1 MKHFYTLIL
10 AFVSLFHYAQITDP
24 QILVGRDWRLFKI
37 TSGST
42 EYLPPTTVPILQSQM
57 LYSNEKYY
65 FYPRYYNA
73 GTCYMTFT
81 SNENSFTY
89 QYSQF
94 PFIYDGENSEAV
106 NAYDVRMLDFYRL
119 YVGQKYSY
127 DYSKSNNIE
136 YLTITNPAGDKM
148 YFRNTNL
155 LSTSEIGKQTYQV
168 YPNPVQNILNIQGQ
182 EKINSVTIIDVSG
195 KIVKEQKSNNDT
207 DKINLENLT
216 SGTYYLKI
224 NDNKAQKI
232 IKQ

>member
-10 AFVSLFHYAQITDP
+10 TLISLFHYAQITNP
-24 QILVGRDWRLFKI
+24 QTLVGKDWRLFKI
-37 TSGST
+37 TSGAT
-42 EYLPPTTVPILQSQM
+42 EYLPPSTVPILQSQM

-81 SNENSFTY
+81 NNENSFTY

-94 PFIYDGENSEAV
+94 PFIYEGENSDAV
-106 NAYDVRMLDFYRL
+106 NAYDTRMLDFYRL
-119 YVGQKYSY
+119 YIGQKYSY
-127 DYSKSNNIE
+127 EYSKINTVE

-155 LSTSEIGKQTYQV
+155 LSTAEAGKQTYQI
-168 YPNPVQNILNIQGQ
+168 YPNPVQDTLNIQGQ
-182 EKINSVTIIDVSG
+182 EKITSLIIIDATG
-195 KIVKEQKSNNDT
+195 KIVIQQKPD
-207 DKINLENLT
+207 DKIQKINVESLT
-216 SGTYYLKI
+216 SGVYYLKI
-224 NDNKAQKI
+224 NDSKAQKI